1 MCDDRNI
8 HKLTFLEYFTQFGV
22 VPKVKDNDR
31 EKLLER
37 KREKQKA
44 IAAKED
50 EKMEKRK
57 AKEDAA
63 KLRKL
68 IDKEKE
74 LEKKMKRKSK
84 PNNGKGATASD
95 GTTMPEFVQS
105 EKNLI
110 PLFLEKC
117 IEFIEQEGVDSEGIY
132 RVPGNRAHVELLYQ
146 KLQEGEFFS
155 RISIDVNTAN
165 HFSFTR
171 TDPNADIEVL
181 DIPVNAVA
189 TALKDFFSKHL
200 PPLFDKD
207 LMTELEDIAGRICES
222 IYNFD
227 AKSINSWI
235 SFVASIVS
243 RGAPSSQLNMEVKT
257 DRSSRLLALRGL
269 LNKLAPVNFQ
279 ILKYIF
285 QHFVR

>member
-1 MCDDRNI
+1 M
-8 HKLTFLEYFTQFGV
+8 
-22 VPKVKDNDR
+22 PKVKDNDR

-68 IDKEKE
+68 MDKEKE
-74 LEKKMKRKSK
+74 LDKKMKRKSK
-84 PNNGKGATASD
+84 PNNGKGATAAD
-95 GTTMPEFVQS
+95 GTALPEFVQS

-146 KLQEGEFFS
+146 KLQEGEF
-155 RISIDVNTAN
+155 RKQYPVNT
-165 HFSFTR
+165 
-171 TDPNADIEVL
+171 
-181 DIPVNAVA
+181 
-189 TALKDFFSKHL
+189 
-200 PPLFDKD
+200 
-207 LMTELEDIAGRICES
+207 
-222 IYNFD
+222 NFD
-227 AKSINSWI
+227 TIDYNLC
-235 SFVASIVS
+235 SFRI
-243 RGAPSSQLNMEVKT
+243 
-257 DRSSRLLALRGL
+257 
-269 LNKLAPVNFQ
+269 Q
-279 ILKYIF
+279 IQMLT
-285 QHFVR
+285 